1 MSNETDYRTMLLA
14 IMVVLFPVG
23 LYFRLRSLTGERLV
37 RRDEGLFIMV
47 TLRLCGLGMLLCAL
61 GYLINPGWLE
71 WFQLGLPRALRRLG
85 LPLGF
90 LAIAWLFWMLWTLG
104 KNLTDTVTVRSGATL
119 VTGGPYRWVRHPM
132 YVGVA
137 LLVLSVSLITANV
150 LIALLGGVTV
160 AMQVLRTP
168 IEEAR
173 LVERF
178 GDSYR
183 DYASRTGRFLPR
195 FRAHGRG

>member
-1 MSNETDYRTMLLA
+1 MLLG
-14 IMVVLFPVG
+14 IIVVLFPVG
-23 LYFRLRSLTGERLV
+23 LYFRLRSLTGERLA

-47 TLRLCGLGMLLCAL
+47 TLRLCGLGMLLGLL

-71 WFQLGLPRALRRLG
+71 WSQLGLPRALRRLG
-85 LPLGF
+85 LPLGL
-90 LAIAWLFWMLWTLG
+90 LATAWLFWMLRTLG
-104 KNLTDTVTVRSGATL
+104 KNLTDTVTVRAAATL

-150 LIALLGGVTV
+150 LIALLGSMTV

-168 IEEAR
+168 IEEAQ
-173 LVERF
+173 LVQRF

-195 FRAHGRG
+195 SRAHGRT